1 MQNKLSSCT
10 QVLFVLT
17 CLFAMQLITACGSTS
32 QTSSTSMPSTPSP
45 VVRATPGTT
54 GTATIPRSTPSPI
67 VRATPGTTGT
77 TTVQEKITLTVSQ
90 TTYNTNDAIIVTIAN
105 GLSQSI
111 FVTPYYTS
119 CTPVK
124 LETEVQGNWTTVG
137 KCVRGQVTHVVTIQ
151 AGTTSQLHLSP
162 VANSSR
168 PNVTSRWQTG
178 TYRASLI
185 YTTGSPD
192 PDTYNPQ
199 GTVILSTP
207 FSVV

>member
-1 MQNKLSSCT
+1 MQNKLSLRARL
-10 QVLFVLT
+10 LFILT
-17 CLFAMQLITACGSTS
+17 CLFAMQLITACGSLSQSGNTS
-32 QTSSTSMPSTPSP
+32 LPSTPSP
-45 VVRATPGTT
+45 VVRATPGM
-54 GTATIPRSTPSPI
+54 TATATKASTPTPI

-77 TTVQEKITLTVSQ
+77 TTVQEKITLTVAQ
-90 TTYNTNDAIIVTIAN
+90 TTYNASDTIIVTIAN

-124 LETEVQGNWTTVG
+124 LETEVQGNWTAVG
-137 KCVRGQVTHVVTIQ
+137 KCVRGQVTHVVTLQ
-151 AGTTSQLHLSP
+151 AGSTTQLHLSP

-185 YTTGSPD
+185 YTTGTPD